1 MKYQEAI
8 QVVEALVSEG
18 IDLEVLKDK
27 LEEIEAYFF
36 NQKVS

>member
-18 IDLEVLKDK
+18 IDLDVLKEK
-27 LEEIEAYFF
+27 LAEVEDYFF